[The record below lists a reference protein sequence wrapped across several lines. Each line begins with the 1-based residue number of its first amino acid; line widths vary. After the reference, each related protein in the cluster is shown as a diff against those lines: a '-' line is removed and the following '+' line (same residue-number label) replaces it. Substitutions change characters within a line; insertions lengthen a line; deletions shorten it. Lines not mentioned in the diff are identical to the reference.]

1 MRLTKATT
9 ESICEAIKNGHAVRF
24 ACAFAGIS
32 QTSYFRWRARG
43 LKALEARDD
52 GIEPESTDEEAYL
65 NFYVQTEKA
74 HAEYVE
80 SCRKHIHDAMPKTW
94 QAACWSLERRYP
106 EEYGRFGM
114 PLGELNEANA
124 VEPVRKTENNTP
136 TKTKAEEAKERLLSS
151 HVRRPA

>member
-9 ESICEAIKNGHAVRF
+9 ESTCEAIENGHAVRF

-32 QTSYFRWRARG
+32 QSSYFRWRARG

-52 GIEPESTDEEAYL
+52 GIEPESTNEEAYL

-80 SCRKHIHDAMPKTW
+80 ACRKHIHDAMPKTW

-114 PLGELNEANA
+114 PLGELNEIKSE
-124 VEPVRKTENNTP
+124 EPVRKGESNTP
-136 TKTKAEEAKERLLSS
+136 TESDADAARKRF
-151 HVRRPA
+151 

>member
-9 ESICEAIKNGHAVRF
+9 ESVCEAIKNGHAVRF
-24 ACAFAGIS
+24 SCAFAGVS
-32 QTSYFRWRARG
+32 QRSYFRWRARG

-52 GIEPESTDEEAYL
+52 GNEPETTDEEAYL
-65 NFYVQTEKA
+65 NFYTETEMA

-106 EEYGRFGM
+106 EEYGRFG
-114 PLGELNEANA
+114 NA
-124 VEPVRKTENNTP
+124 PR
-136 TKTKAEEAKERLLSS
+136 
-151 HVRRPA
+151 

>member
-1 MRLTKATT
+1 MRLTEETLNT
-9 ESICEAIKNGHAVRF
+9 LCDAIVKGHAVRF

-32 QTSYFRWRARG
+32 QTTYFRWRARG

-52 GIEPESTDEEAYL
+52 GIEPKSTDEEAYL
-65 NFYVQTEKA
+65 NFYVETEKA

-80 SCRKHIHDAMPKTW
+80 TCRKHIHDAMPKTW

-114 PLGELNEANA
+114 PLGELNEANTD
-124 VEPVRKTENNTP
+124 EPVRKTENNTP
-136 TKTKAEEAKERLLSS
+136 TKTEAEEARKRF
-151 HVRRPA
+151 